1 MLIAIFLTIM
11 SLFGASD
18 NSFGELMT
26 QYAEDQFKVAIAD
39 EDRLKLALAGLSTL
53 GDDLSDINKSVE
65 ENSEQL
71 QELIK
76 DYQSRPDDF
85 DQLFTS
91 ILDLRRQQLEKLWQ
105 DRNAMLKHVT
115 PEEWSSIIQGA
126 TAAAEAKKAKK

>member
-26 QYAEDQFKVAIAD
+26 QYAEDQFKVAIVD
-39 EDRLKLALAGLSTL
+39 EDRRKLALAGLTTL

-65 ENSEQL
+65 KNSEQL
-71 QELIK
+71 QNLIK
-76 DYQSRPDDF
+76 DYNSTADDF
-85 DQLFTS
+85 DQLFKST
-91 ILDLRRQQLEKLWQ
+91 LDLRRQQLEKLWQ

-126 TAAAEAKKAKK
+126 TAAAEAKKAKN